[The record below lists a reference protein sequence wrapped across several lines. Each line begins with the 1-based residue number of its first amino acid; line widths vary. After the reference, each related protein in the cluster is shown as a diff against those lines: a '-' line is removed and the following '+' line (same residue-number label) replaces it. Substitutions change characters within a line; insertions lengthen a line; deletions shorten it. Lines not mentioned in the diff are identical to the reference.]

1 MAEDGMRRFVLA
13 FLIALAC
20 APATFTAPVGA
31 APAGFMHYE
40 RSNADSADLDR
51 LSAYLNSIHTLKGT
65 FVQLGPDGQT
75 DEGVFYID
83 KPGRMRFEYHAPNPV
98 LVVADGTT
106 VAVQNRRLNTVDT
119 YPLLSTPLS
128 LVLSDSLNLKRNPS
142 IAGLSR
148 EPGELIVNARAA
160 SSKMNGNLTLV
171 FTTPILELRQW
182 TIVDA
187 QGLSTTVSLRD
198 VQTGVAL
205 DPALFKLPEGKS
217 SAK

>member
-1 MAEDGMRRFVLA
+1 VAEDGMRRFVLA

-20 APATFTAPVGA
+20 APATFA
-31 APAGFMHYE
+31 APAGFMHFE
-40 RSNADSADLDR
+40 RSDADNADLDR
-51 LSAYLNSIHTLKGT
+51 LSAYLNSIHTLKGS
-65 FVQLGPDGQT
+65 FVQIGPDGQI

-98 LVVADGTT
+98 LVVSNGTT
-106 VAVQNRRLNTVDT
+106 VAVQNRRLDTVDT
-119 YPLLSTPLS
+119 YPLLSMPLS
-128 LVLSDSLNLKRNPS
+128 LVLSDNLNLKRNQS
-142 IAGLSR
+142 IASLSR

-160 SSKMNGNLTLV
+160 SSKVNGNLTLV
-171 FTTPILELRQW
+171 FTAPELELRQW

-198 VQTGVAL
+198 VQTGVTL